1 MKKIE
6 KKKFNGGNWM
16 DTYGDMVTLLLC
28 FFVLLYSIST
38 VDTVKWM
45 NFVRSLNPDSD
56 DVTQLVQ
63 DPEKTPDAE
72 DPVPGDTDLLE
83 STEQKAINE
92 DFKKLYEELK
102 KLAIESDGD
111 MTVTHGKDFVF
122 VMFNDKVIFDGDSW
136 VLRPEGKKVLDK
148 FARIIDPLS
157 KSIKEIQIMGHTTQ
171 ALPNQKNPIESDR
184 TLSAMRA
191 AKVTIYIQDKGVISA
206 GKLVS
211 LGYGQHHPVASF
223 KTEAERS
230 KNRRV
235 EIMLTKKGGAVK
247 SLEDYYVE
255 VNEQMAADA
264 QKSQDNQNAGE
275 DNAASEKTT
284 SDSEKKADDVKK
296 ADNEKISN
304 GN

>member
-1 MKKIE
+1 MKRIE
-6 KKKFNGGNWM
+6 KKKFSGGNWM

-171 ALPNQKNPIESDR
+171 ALPDKRNPIESDR

-191 AKVTIYIQDKGVISA
+191 AKVTIYIQEKGIISA

-223 KTEAERS
+223 KTEEDRS

-247 SLEDYYVE
+247 SLEDYYADVTA
-255 VNEQMAADA
+255 QMEADA
-264 QKSQDNQNAGE
+264 QQNQDNKNSSTNTA
-275 DNAASEKTT
+275 DEKTASGSAAKT
-284 SDSEKKADDVKK
+284 DDANKADG
-296 ADNEKISN
+296 EKISN